1 MKQVTLRLEGPMQAW
16 GADGAGQ
23 IRRTH
28 PQPQK
33 RTVLG
38 LIRAAKGLARNQ
50 TWSELEKLEFSCQT
64 IKSGIRM
71 WDFATMKDI
80 ISADRS
86 KKHPRG
92 IQEKEYLAGA
102 AFTVTLSGDDE
113 LIDEVI
119 EALENPVFLLGLG
132 RRDCMPSSP
141 VLVSFQNDNNL

>member
-38 LIRAAKGLARNQ
+38 LIRAAKGLARDQ
-50 TWSELEKLEFSCQT
+50 SWGELEELEFSCQT

-71 WDFATMKDI
+71 WDFASMSRI
-80 ISADRS
+80 ISADGS
-86 KKHPRG
+86 KFHPRG
-92 IQEKEYLAGA
+92 IQEKEYLADS
-102 AFTVTLSGDDE
+102 AFTVTLSGNDG

-119 EALENPVFLLGLG
+119 EALENPVFLIGLG
-132 RRDCMPSSP
+132 RRDCMPSQP
-141 VLVSFQNDNNL
+141 ILMNDK